1 MHIKYLLR
9 KLTFSWISNVFNVI
23 RCSMFLK
30 SLSRTDFSNNSMTL
44 TQINLKIIKM
54 CNLHNKLIRE
64 I

>member
-1 MHIKYLLR
+1 MR
-9 KLTFSWISNVFNVI
+9 QLTFSWISNVFKVI

-30 SLSRTDFSNNSMTL
+30 SLPRTDLSINSMTL

-54 CNLHNKLIRE
+54 SNLFNILIRE